1 MAAGGRDKIILS
13 LLSVP
18 KMSGS
23 SYISVLP
30 TLIKNTIKK
39 ELYDIYITDSLCVIG
54 ENTAKYAG
62 GSYIKKRWIS
72 FIEDNPQKE
81 QTGEEIVAQVI
92 EKTGLRLISST

>member
-1 MAAGGRDKIILS
+1 MAAGGKDKVVLS

-18 KMSGS
+18 KMGGS

-30 TLIKNTIKK
+30 TLVKNAIKK
-39 ELYDIYITDSLCVIG
+39 ELYDIYITDSLRVIG

-62 GSYIKKRWIS
+62 GSYIKKRWAS
-72 FIEDNPQKE
+72 LIEDKPKRE

-92 EKTGLRLISST
+92 EKTGLKLISST

>member
-13 LLSVP
+13 LQSVP
-18 KMSGS
+18 KKRGR
-23 SYISVLP
+23 SYISLIP

-39 ELYDIYITDSLCVIG
+39 ELYDIYITDSLRVIG

>member
-1 MAAGGRDKIILS
+1 
-13 LLSVP
+13 
-18 KMSGS
+18 MSGS

-39 ELYDIYITDSLCVIG
+39 ELYDIYITDSLRAIG
-54 ENTAKYAG
+54 ENTAKYVG

-72 FIEDNPQKE
+72 FNEDNPQKE